1 MSYSYPV
8 NALLLVGPTGV
19 GKSPLGDALAQK
31 GLFGRRCHHLDF
43 GSELRGA
50 VSGGDR
56 SASYTADEL
65 TFIHGVLEQGLL
77 LEDEHFPLA
86 RKIVSLFL
94 GRVGFSSGDLLILNG
109 MPRHHGQAR
118 DVATIA
124 RVHGLIVLDCSADDV
139 FYRIHHNVG
148 GDRTERI
155 DDNRDLIEK
164 KLVIFRQR
172 TAPLIEHYEQ
182 TGSRIYRL
190 TIAGTTSTEQA
201 YQKILK
207 LAALHPPL
215 AFVAEPPER

>member
-8 NALLLVGPTGV
+8 DALLLIGPTGV
-19 GKSPLGDALAQK
+19 GKSPLGDVVAQK
-31 GLFGRRCHHLDF
+31 GLLGRKCHHLDF

-56 SASYTADEL
+56 SSAYSADEL
-65 TFIHGVLEQGLL
+65 KFIHGVLEQGLL

-86 RKIVSLFL
+86 KKIVSLFL
-94 GRVGFSSGDLLILNG
+94 GRAGFSQGDLLILNG
-109 MPRHHGQAR
+109 MPRHQGQAR

-124 RVHGLIVLDCSADDV
+124 RVHGLIVLDCTADDV

-172 TAPLIEHYEQ
+172 TAPLTEHYENR
-182 TGSRIYRL
+182 GSSIFRL
-190 TIAGTTSTEQA
+190 TISGTTTTEQA
-201 YQKILK
+201 YQKLLS
-207 LAALHPPL
+207 LAAAHPPL
-215 AFVAEPPER
+215 ALVAEPPER